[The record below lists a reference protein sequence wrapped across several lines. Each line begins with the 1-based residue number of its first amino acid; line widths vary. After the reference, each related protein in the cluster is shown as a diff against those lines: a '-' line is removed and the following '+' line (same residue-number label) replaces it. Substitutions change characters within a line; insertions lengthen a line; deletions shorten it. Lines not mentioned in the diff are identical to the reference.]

1 MNVTR
6 LEAIERIPLAID
18 YRRLY
23 QAQAILNIADRDTTP
38 VHIEFSL
45 ELSPFGGNEVS
56 VRFLESAAYPL
67 VPAMKLLK
75 EHIKAIDKAGSLP

>member
-18 YRRLY
+18 YRRMY
-23 QAQAILNIADRDTTP
+23 QAHAILNIADRDAPP

-56 VRFLESAAYPL
+56 VRFLESADFPL
-67 VPAMKLLK
+67 VPAIRVLK
-75 EHIKAIDKAGSLP
+75 EHITAIDKAGSLP